1 MTTALEGGEGSESR
15 PGRFLPPGKTRYPL
29 YRRLDG
35 PQGQCGQVQKILPQK
50 GFDPRTVQSAA
61 SRYTGYAT
69 LCRVGAG
76 KLTQRL
82 VIPSVHPVNTDIT
95 CGLLHLDQ
103 CDINAKRFPSDH
115 SYHLTI
121 R

>member
-1 MTTALEGGEGSESR
+1 
-15 PGRFLPPGKTRYPL
+15 
-29 YRRLDG
+29 
-35 PQGQCGQVQKILPQK
+35 
-50 GFDPRTVQSAA
+50 
-61 SRYTGYAT
+61 
-69 LCRVGAG
+69 
-76 KLTQRL
+76 LTQRL